1 MYITYVYVIYIYV
14 YVIYICIYKYIHTRL
29 REGRVTQGEQVGHG
43 AGQFVTSHG
52 TGSPFVTFNLHL
64 TMDILIIGIMDGI
77 DKP

>member
-14 YVIYICIYKYIHTRL
+14 YVIYICIYIYIHTRL

>member
-14 YVIYICIYKYIHTRL
+14 YVIYIYIYIHTRL